1 MLNLGNTFNIC
12 CFLDNNNYASIY
24 HQNEA
29 ILAAD
34 ALDTLSCNAGNAF
47 SALQDYY
54 DQHKDWLFGHLGYD
68 LKNETFPSLQSL
80 HPDGIN
86 FPDLF
91 FFRPRFIMLLEKQ
104 QVKIGG
110 WNMNFI
116 AAKQLF
122 EQCAAMPVQ
131 NSLHRPQGKVLSY
144 LNRSG
149 YLDAVKNLQLHI
161 HRGDCYEVN
170 FCRENYIENAVVNPL
185 ALFQRLNTLSPA
197 PFAAYYR
204 TNDKYLVCSSPE
216 RYVQKKGP
224 LVISQPIK
232 GTIKRE
238 VDASA
243 DTLSRQS
250 LQQNSKERAE
260 NVMVV
265 DLVRNDLSHTA
276 SPGSVKVTELF
287 GIYSFAH
294 VHHMISTVTAI
305 PEPGLPFTEIIR
317 QAFPMGSMTGAPK
330 LRVLQLIEQYEK
342 SRRGLFSGA
351 LGYITPE
358 GDFDFNVVIRSI
370 LYNEETK
377 YLSFPTGSAITSYA
391 DPEKEWEECL
401 LKAASMRQVLE
412 S

>member
-54 DQHKDWLFGHLGYD
+54 GQHHDWLFGHLGYD

-91 FFRPRFIMLLEKQ
+91 FFRPRFIMQLEKQ

-110 WNMNFI
+110 WNLDFAGAQQIYN
-116 AAKQLF
+116 
-122 EQCAAMPVQ
+122 QCVAMPLT
-131 NSLHRPQGKVLSY
+131 NAPHRPQAKVSSY
-144 LNRSG
+144 IDRTQ
-149 YLDAVKNLQLHI
+149 YLDAVQALQQHI
-161 HRGDCYEVN
+161 LRGDCYEVN
-170 FCRENYIENAVVNPL
+170 FCRENYIENAAINPA
-185 ALFQRLNTLSPA
+185 ALFGRLNTLNPA

-204 TNDKYLVCSSPE
+204 VNGKYLICSSPE
-216 RYVQKKGP
+216 RFVQKKGP

-238 VDASA
+238 EEETA
-243 DTLSRQS
+243 DLLSRQA

-265 DLVRNDLSHTA
+265 DLVRNDLSQTA
-276 SPGSVKVTELF
+276 SPGTVKVAELF

-305 PEPGLPFTEIIR
+305 PEPALPFTAIIR
-317 QAFPMGSMTGAPK
+317 HAFPMGSMTGAPK

-351 LGYITPE
+351 VGYITPE

-377 YLSFPTGSAITSYA
+377 YLSFPTGSAITYYA

-401 LKAASMRQVLE
+401 LKAASMKKVLE